1 MRGVIRM
8 WYIGTSGFSFE
19 DWVGTVYPEDIKKE
33 EMFSYYC
40 QLFKF
45 NAVELNFTFYQMP
58 LRKTILRLLRKSP
71 PGFKFAVKLHG
82 SITHEG
88 NLDNISPF
96 IEATKI
102 LTEEEKMIGYLA
114 QFPYGFRRCLENE
127 DFLFRLADLVHPL
140 FVEFR
145 HDSWLQFCETHSDQ
159 LQFVVV
165 DLPKIAN
172 LFPLKVFNKGTVYVR
187 LHGRNRNWFQ
197 ADEKTRYDYNY
208 SEEELAQFA
217 SLLNVPWLQT
227 RYVFFNNC
235 YRGQA
240 LKNALTFR
248 DMVGGGKSG
257 NLFSIQ

>member
-1 MRGVIRM
+1 M

-19 DWVGTVYPEDIKKE
+19 DWIGTVYPEDIKKE
-33 EMFSYYC
+33 EMFTYYC
-40 QLFKF
+40 QLYKF

-58 LRKTILRLLRKSP
+58 SHKTILRLLRKSP

-96 IEATKI
+96 IESTKI
-102 LTEEEKMIGYLA
+102 LAEEGKMIGYLA
-114 QFPYGFRRCLENE
+114 QFPYGFRRSLENE
-127 DFLFRLADLVHPL
+127 DFLFRLADTVYPL

-145 HDSWLQFCETHSDQ
+145 HDSWLKFCETYSGQ
-159 LQFVVV
+159 FRFVVV
-165 DLPKIAN
+165 DLPKMAN
-172 LFPLKVFNKGTVYVR
+172 LFPLKVFNMGTVYVR
-187 LHGRNRNWFQ
+187 LHGRNKNWFQ

-208 SEEELAQFA
+208 SDHELMELAG
-217 SLLNVPWLQT
+217 LLNVPWLQT

-240 LKNALTFR
+240 LRNALAFR
-248 DMVGGGKSG
+248 DMVGGGKSDD
-257 NLFSIQ
+257 LFSIQ